1 MGWRHLLPVTVE
13 VGAAP
18 ATTGR
23 HRAETGDRRAARER
37 PAPGSDGRS
46 PALVEAL
53 ARLEVATRLRDT
65 DAAARILEG
74 LADTDD
80 GLWLLRQC
88 VAAGLRE
95 VADVIAE
102 GTTPGD
108 SLGQP
113 APGVAMVTDPATLR
127 SVGPAA

>member
-1 MGWRHLLPVTVE
+1 MSWRHLLPVTVE

-23 HRAETGDRRAARER
+23 HRAEPGERRHER
-37 PAPGSDGRS
+37 PAPKSDDRS

-74 LADTDD
+74 LADSDD

-95 VADVIAE
+95 VADHIAE
-102 GTTPGD
+102 GTTAGD

-113 APGVAMVTDPATLR
+113 AVTDPTTLR

>member
-1 MGWRHLLPVTVE
+1 MSWRHLLPVTVE

-23 HRAETGDRRAARER
+23 HRAEPGERRRER
-37 PAPGSDGRS
+37 PAPRSDERS
-46 PALVEAL
+46 PSLVEAL

-74 LADTDD
+74 LADTEE

-108 SLGQP
+108 NLGQP
-113 APGVAMVTDPATLR
+113 AVTDPTTLR

>member
-1 MGWRHLLPVTVE
+1 MSWRHLLPVTVE

-18 ATTGR
+18 ATTAR
-23 HRAETGDRRAARER
+23 HRAEPGERRRER
-37 PAPGSDGRS
+37 PAPRPDERS

-74 LADTDD
+74 LADSED

-95 VADVIAE
+95 VADHIAE
-102 GTTPGD
+102 GTTAGD

-113 APGVAMVTDPATLR
+113 AVTDPTTLR

>member
-18 ATTGR
+18 VTTGR
-23 HRAETGDRRAARER
+23 HRADPGDRRAPREK
-37 PAPGSDGRS
+37 PAAQSDGRS

-74 LADTDD
+74 LAGSDD

-113 APGVAMVTDPATLR
+113 SVGVSIVADPTTLR

>member
-13 VGAAP
+13 IGTSPAYPSDHGAPGPDP
-18 ATTGR
+18 AGQ
-23 HRAETGDRRAARER
+23 ARE
-37 PAPGSDGRS
+37 PDGRS
-46 PALVEAL
+46 PGLVEAL
-53 ARLEVATRLRDT
+53 ARLEVATRLRDA

-74 LADTDD
+74 LAET
-80 GLWLLRQC
+80 GEGQWLLRQC

-95 VADVIAE
+95 VATHIAE

-113 APGVAMVTDPATLR
+113 ATVNVVVADPATLR

>member
-1 MGWRHLLPVTVE
+1 MSWRHLLPVTVE

-18 ATTGR
+18 TTTGR
-23 HRAETGDRRAARER
+23 HRADPSERRRER
-37 PAPGSDGRS
+37 SAPKSDERS

-74 LADTDD
+74 LAGSED

-113 APGVAMVTDPATLR
+113 AGVVTDPTTLR